1 MAGAAGFRCH
11 QRGSRVPSS
20 VPTSHHGVGVG
31 RGGEEAPA
39 PCHPTPHLCVAVL
52 CSLRGVALCRRS
64 RVCLLLPLSRPVYT
78 PGHAGCLVQ
87 GDKLMVVAGGNR
99 VQLFETR
106 SVRAFDAK
114 TRTWHLLRA
123 TGDAPQHI
131 TQHQVAP
138 LDLDA
143 SRCGAG
149 CVGCVPHHV
158 PT

>member
-1 MAGAAGFRCH
+1 MPPLTCVF
-11 QRGSRVPSS
+11 
-20 VPTSHHGVGVG
+20 
-31 RGGEEAPA
+31 APA
-39 PCHPTPHLCVAVL
+39 
-52 CSLRGVALCRRS
+52 S
-64 RVCLLLPLSRPVYT
+64 RLVYT

>member
-1 MAGAAGFRCH
+1 MPSYHAPVRCRAV
-11 QRGSRVPSS
+11 QLARRGVVPPLTC
-20 VPTSHHGVGVG
+20 VF
-31 RGGEEAPA
+31 APA
-39 PCHPTPHLCVAVL
+39 
-52 CSLRGVALCRRS
+52 S
-64 RVCLLLPLSRPVYT
+64 RLVYT